1 MFNNTQKKTL
11 NKLLLLAYNGKSK
24 RSFSTRDGKM
34 FSKILIANRGEI
46 ACRVIETARKMGVRT
61 VAVYSDID
69 KDSKHVALSDESYYI
84 GPNPASESYLL
95 ADKILEICKISGAEA
110 VHPGYGFLSENAEF
124 SNACAEN
131 GIKFIGPPA
140 KAIIDMGSKS
150 ASKDIMIAADV
161 PVTPGYHGD
170 AQDVETLRAEAKKM
184 GYPIMIKAVL
194 GGGGKGMRMV
204 MEESGFEE
212 GLDGCKREALKSFGD
227 DRVLIER
234 FLVKPRHVELQVFAD
249 EHGNCIH
256 LYERDCSV
264 QRRHQKVLEEA
275 PAPGMTEELR
285 ARMGTAAVN
294 AAKAVGYEGAGTV
307 EFMLDDDGESFYF
320 MEMNTRLQVEHPVTE
335 MVTGV
340 DLVNWQL
347 RIAAGEEL
355 PLKQEEVTCTGHAI
369 EARIYAENPDNN
381 FLPASGNVS
390 FMSLPE
396 HIAFKNADIRIDSG
410 VREGDDVSIFYDPMI
425 AKLIVKG
432 DDREEALRVL
442 DGALRDYRIVGLPTN
457 IEFCRK
463 IASHEAFVS
472 GDLDTNF
479 IEKNYEELLPKS
491 GPTPDHIVLLCALG
505 RLVEEAISLPH
516 DGSPWNA
523 LSNVGARFSG
533 SSGRSRTL
541 HFQGGND
548 ADEDLQVEINYLPSL
563 SNSDGQTVSFQGTVN
578 GTTYDVSGYA
588 VGEPTELVAY
598 IGEQRFTGTVA
609 RDYANNTYSVF
620 CDQEKGMKHAYPL
633 QVPALDLGDDEGTK
647 GKLAIKTLMPGSVIK
662 LMVSAGDVVEKGA
675 PLMILTAMKMEHIIR
690 AQMDGTIES
699 VGFNEGDF
707 VEDGK
712 ILISFVDDE
721 ADD

>member
-1 MFNNTQKKTL
+1 
-11 NKLLLLAYNGKSK
+11 
-24 RSFSTRDGKM
+24 M

-69 KDSKHVALSDESYYI
+69 KDSKHVALADESYYV
-84 GPNPASESYLL
+84 GPNPASESYLM
-95 ADKILEICKISGAEA
+95 ADKILEVAKASGAQA

-170 AQDVETLRAEAKKM
+170 AQDIETLRQAAKDV

-204 MEESGFEE
+204 MDESGFDE

-234 FLVKPRHVELQVFAD
+234 FLVKPRHVELQIFAD

-355 PLKQEEVTCTGHAI
+355 PLKQEDVQCTGHAI

-432 DDREEALRVL
+432 NDREEALRVL

-479 IEKNYEELLPKS
+479 IEKNYEALLPKS
-491 GPTPDHIVLLCALG
+491 APTPDHIVLLGVLG
-505 RLVEEAISLPH
+505 RLVEESIGLSH
-516 DGSPWNA
+516 DGSPWTA
-523 LSNVGARFSG
+523 LNNVGARFAG
-533 SSGRSRTL
+533 TVGRTRTL
-541 HFQGGND
+541 HFKGGNQ
-548 ADEDLQVEINYLPSL
+548 ADEDLEVQVAYLPGHST
-563 SNSDGQTVSFQGTVN
+563 DGENAISFEADIN
-578 GTTYDVSGYA
+578 GTKYEVTGYA
-588 VGEPTELVAY
+588 VGEQTELVAY
-598 IGEQRFTGTVA
+598 IGAQRFTATVA
-609 RDYANNTYSVF
+609 RDAANNTYSVF
-620 CDQEKGMKHAYPL
+620 CDQEKGMKHSYPL
-633 QVPALDLGDDEGTK
+633 QVPALDLGDDEGAK
-647 GKLAIKTLMPGSVIK
+647 GKGSIITPMPGSVTK
-662 LMVSAGDVVEKGA
+662 VMVSPGDVVEKGA

-690 AQMDGTIES
+690 AQMDGTIAS

-712 ILISFVDDE
+712 VLVSFEADE
-721 ADD
+721 ADE